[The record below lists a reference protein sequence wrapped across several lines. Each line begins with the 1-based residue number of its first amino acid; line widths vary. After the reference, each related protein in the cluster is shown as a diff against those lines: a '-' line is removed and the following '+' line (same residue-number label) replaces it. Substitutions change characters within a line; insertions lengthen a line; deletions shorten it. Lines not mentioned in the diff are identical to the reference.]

1 MRISDEVAILGGQ
14 LPSQG
19 HIFGK
24 EFEDLWL
31 SGEQEIEI
39 LHSSMYPKPVA
50 QHFRTERSDGCRNL
64 DATVANTCLGSISL
78 GQELF

>member
-1 MRISDEVAILGGQ
+1 MSISDTVTILGGQ

-31 SGEQEIEI
+31 SRDQEARTVNSF
-39 LHSSMYPKPVA
+39 LHPKPA
-50 QHFRTERSDGCRNL
+50 
-64 DATVANTCLGSISL
+64 A
-78 GQELF
+78 